1 MQVLCASTPRPAP
14 LIPQAESHSN
24 SNWFDS
30 SSKSTAT
37 IGSCCCPQT
46 SLYCYM
52 LFLPLFFASVSK
64 SSTGTYISLCT
75 GHTRHRWGGTPVH
88 LGFCSWIL
96 IPYLEVAGAAG
107 ERNIR
112 YLLFFELRLT
122 FCTIFFSSP
131 GPQQSRASCP

>member
-1 MQVLCASTPRPAP
+1 MQVLCASTPQPAP

-37 IGSCCCPQT
+37 ISSCCCPQT

-52 LFLPLFFASVSK
+52 LFLPLFFFFASVSK

-75 GHTRHRWGGTPVH
+75 VHTRHKWGGTPVH

-96 IPYLEVAGAAG
+96 IPYLEVAGAAS
-107 ERNIR
+107 EQNIR

-122 FCTIFFSSP
+122 FCTTST
-131 GPQQSRASCP
+131 GPILEDFE